1 MDSLTQIVLG
11 AAIAGAIA
19 PARHR
24 RAALAAGAAL
34 GTLPDLDSLPMWFMG
49 LDPVTNMTWHRGPSH
64 SLLVLLPLA
73 ALLWWFFKR
82 TGGRVSESPTRWY
95 WAITLALVTHPL
107 LDAFT
112 VYGTQLWWPLPP
124 SPAMWSSLFIID
136 PLYTLP
142 LLLGCLVALVRGWRP
157 SAQKALVAGL
167 ALSSVYLGWSLTAK
181 FMVDRVAERT
191 LAVQG
196 LQDAPRFSVP
206 MPFNTLLWR
215 VVVMTPDGFL
225 EGERSL
231 VADHGPMVFRAYSS
245 DARALEDTRSLPVV
259 GRLLWFNRGFMKA
272 EVRDAKLVLSDLR
285 MGAEPDYSFR
295 FVVAERD
302 GSGWRAYGPE
312 QAQWPWEAGRRLS
325 AMWERIWVRP
335 PEELQAVATG
345 VAVVPVQAA
354 AANSGETPATSASK

>member
-1 MDSLTQIVLG
+1 MDSITQIALG

-73 ALLWWFFKR
+73 ALLWWLFKR
-82 TGGRVSESPTRWY
+82 TGGRVAEAPVRWF

-112 VYGTQLWWPLPP
+112 VYGTQLWWPLPG
-124 SPAMWSSLFIID
+124 SPVMWSSLFIID

-142 LLLGCLVALVRGWRP
+142 LLLSCLVALIRGWRP
-157 SAQKALVAGL
+157 SAQKALVLGL
-167 ALSSVYLGWSLTAK
+167 ALSSVYLGWSLAAK
-181 FMVDRVAERT
+181 AMVDRVAERA
-191 LAVQG
+191 LAAQG

-215 VVVMTPDGFL
+215 VVVMTPEGFL

-231 VADHGPMVFRAYSS
+231 VADQGPMVFRAYRS
-245 DARALEDTRSLPVV
+245 DTQALEAARGVPSVD
-259 GRLLWFNRGFMKA
+259 RLVWFNRGFMKA
-272 EVRDAKLVLSDLR
+272 QVRDGKLVLSDLR

-295 FVVAERD
+295 FIVAERD
-302 GSGWRAYGPE
+302 GAGWRAYGPK
-312 QAQWPWEAGRRLS
+312 QAEWPWEARRRLEQ
-325 AMWERIWVRP
+325 MWDRIWTRP
-335 PEELQAVATG
+335 PEELQAIAAG
-345 VAVVPVQAA
+345 GSLVQAA
-354 AANSGETPATSASK
+354 AAKPGGTPATSASK